1 MQQVC
6 CAADEISPS
15 IARARAQDLQLSP
28 ALPSPAHTLAASA
41 PTPPPPSPM
50 TSIPSNHVHHLGSE
64 AAVSAVLGGDGP
76 GGPGP
81 GL

>member
-1 MQQVC
+1 
-6 CAADEISPS
+6 
-15 IARARAQDLQLSP
+15 
-28 ALPSPAHTLAASA
+28 
-41 PTPPPPSPM
+41 M